1 MADGLGALKGGAS
14 YNTVIYE
21 DPQQGNIL
29 KSANNTG
36 GVGTGSVKG
45 AGTVSGG
52 TSPVNSNTLMLD
64 IAQSHHFTV
73 QLDGFTM
80 YTTPAGTFSKFLP
93 VKSLNYTYT
102 SYENMSVPLAIFG
115 DFPLLNRKRV
125 STLSLTCFDTDD
137 NKLEHELRNWEN
149 MCFPNGRFV
158 AYMEDIV
165 RKFVYRGYNVK
176 GKETYNASFFVMPS
190 GNIATSRDYSANDA
204 KLINFN
210 LVCVGDG
217 ETCSTG
223 ISRKVQP
230 VQGYEFYS
238 GI

>member
-1 MADGLGALKGGAS
+1 MTDGVLKIGTE

-29 KSANNTG
+29 KSANQG
-36 GVGTGSVKG
+36 GASARGSRG
-45 AGTVSGG
+45 AGTANGG
-52 TSPVNSNTLMLD
+52 TSPVNSSTFLID

-73 QLDGFTM
+73 QLEGFTM

-93 VKSLNYTYT
+93 VKNLNYNYT

-125 STLSLTCFDTDD
+125 STLSLSCFDTDD

-149 MCFPNGRFV
+149 ICFPNGRFV

-165 RKFVYRGYNVK
+165 RKFVYRGYDVK
-176 GKETYNASFFVMPS
+176 GKETYNASFYVMPS
-190 GNIATSRDYSANDA
+190 GNISISRDYTANDA
-204 KLINFN
+204 KIISFN

-230 VQGYEFYS
+230 TINQAFEFYLDN
-238 GI
+238 